1 LLADIQA
8 AIPLGFFLAFMIGPV
23 FFIILETSITKGF
36 RAAVVFDLGVIFSDV
51 LFVLLA
57 YFSSYQLLEN
67 LSNQPGLYVFGGTL
81 LTAYGIITFL
91 KKNKDKQDKS
101 TLIPEKINYMELF
114 VKGFLLN
121 AINIGVLVFWL
132 GLIIVVGPNLNGN
145 PKRFLLF
152 FSVLLLTYFITDV
165 FKIILSKRL
174 KKKLTPPIIQNLKKT
189 VSAIIII
196 CGIVLIIKGF
206 LPKEQ
211 LNPSNIIKEIGQ

>member
-1 LLADIQA
+1 MLADIQA

-81 LTAYGIITFL
+81 LTAYGMIAFL
-91 KKNKDKQDKS
+91 KKNKNKQDKS
-101 TLIPEKINYMELF
+101 TIIPEKINYMELF

>member
-81 LTAYGIITFL
+81 LTAYGIIAFL

-101 TLIPEKINYMELF
+101 TIIPEKINYMELF

-189 VSAIIII
+189 VSAIIIL

>member
-36 RAAVVFDLGVIFSDV
+36 RAAVVFDLGVIFSDA

-81 LTAYGIITFL
+81 LTAYGMIAFL
-91 KKNKDKQDKS
+91 KKNKNKQDKS
-101 TLIPEKINYMELF
+101 TIIPEKINYMELF

-189 VSAIIII
+189 VSAIIIL

>member
-1 LLADIQA
+1 MLADIQA

-81 LTAYGIITFL
+81 LTAYGIIAFL

-101 TLIPEKINYMELF
+101 TIIPEKINYIELF
-114 VKGFLLN
+114 IKGFLLN

-211 LNPSNIIKEIGQ
+211 LNPSDIIKEIGQ

>member
-1 LLADIQA
+1 MLADIQA

-81 LTAYGIITFL
+81 LTAYGIIAFL

-101 TLIPEKINYMELF
+101 TIIPEKINYMELF
-114 VKGFLLN
+114 IKGFLLN

-189 VSAIIII
+189 VSAIIIL

>member
-1 LLADIQA
+1 
-8 AIPLGFFLAFMIGPV
+8 MIGPV

-81 LTAYGIITFL
+81 LTAYGIITLL

-101 TLIPEKINYMELF
+101 TIIPEKINYMELF

-189 VSAIIII
+189 VSAIIIL